1 MSLMKF
7 TNYTLLA
14 VLPWS
19 ILFVFLGMKLG
30 SNWGQ
35 INEMAKPYIQP
46 IAVVAVLI
54 IAGMIVSWIHEKRK
68 VKSHENYGF
77 ARKGNQDH

>member
-1 MSLMKF
+1 MSLIKF

-19 ILFVFLGMKLG
+19 VLFVFLGMKLG

-54 IAGMIVSWIHEKRK
+54 IAGMFIRGYMKKKKNK
-68 VKSHENYGF
+68 VL
-77 ARKGNQDH
+77 